1 MTSMHEIQQISQ
13 ACQDALIE
21 VTRDGFGCALTV
33 CPEPLSDVDVISA
46 RMIML
51 TPAGRVDLW
60 IQTSTEFAVGGL
72 LHLLKRPAG
81 TECSREDIT
90 EFVGE
95 FCNMVAGCAAGL
107 LGASGVS
114 MEVGIPSIRG
124 NDEFGKARGDRLMG
138 QWDGSLGRV
147 SLALR
152 VLDVP

>member
-1 MTSMHEIQQISQ
+1 MTSAHELQQISQ
-13 ACQDALIE
+13 ACQDALLE
-21 VTRDGFGCALTV
+21 VTRDGFGCALTA
-33 CPEPLSDVDVISA
+33 CPEPVHDVHVISA
-46 RMIML
+46 RMILL

-60 IQTSTEFAVGGL
+60 IQTSTAFAVGGL

-81 TECSREDIT
+81 TECAPEDIT
-90 EFVGE
+90 GFVGE

-124 NDEFGKARGDRLMG
+124 NDEFGQARGDRRLG
-138 QWDGSLGRV
+138 QWDGGLGRV

-152 VLDVP
+152 VLEVS